1 MGKTCFFIGHRVS
14 SDTFKAPLA
23 KSIEQFITEYGV
35 TDFVMGGYGGFER
48 LGRRALFG
56 CKGSIQKLCFLCSCR
71 TIPTSIQW
79 NRQRGLTRRSILQ
92 VWKLSPTG
100 SHRPGQSVYGVPQ
113 RFSDC
118 LCLALGKQRQRSA
131 GVRQTMGAAGAVAY
145 PKPWRS

>member
-1 MGKTCFFIGHRVS
+1 MGKTCFLIGHRES
-14 SDTFKAPLA
+14 SDEFKALLDEA
-23 KSIEQFITEYGV
+23 IERHITEYGV

-71 TIPTSIQW
+71 TIPTIIQW